1 MTDLPADARASKA
14 LLASNIV
21 YGTFA
26 LGAVSLCQFVSNWA
40 VIRWFGASFHGNL
53 VWLLAAARLGLLLS
67 DLGLAGKGGVRGIA
81 RLRAARGEGLGK
93 AVSAWVTLPLL
104 LAGAIGVAMILSA
117 VPIAA
122 ARNGVQIAAVRMAGA
137 WILLMAGI
145 RACRTLSIGFERMA
159 NILFMTPVAEL
170 AKMIWVFVCAA
181 AGLPTIWIFIG
192 WTGAFALALLAS
204 LWRTRALG
212 REFQVRLRPRI
223 EPVGRSVRI
232 VAEALPYYIPQ
243 VGILGLPFIV
253 QLLLGIWHAPESGQ
267 VSIFQVCFALAV
279 LSRLLATPISSAL
292 LPRIAHT
299 DASPEGDHEQ
309 TTTVVLLQIARFLGL
324 VATLAFAVYWAI
336 GSQALA
342 LLYGPRYA
350 ANLPALLLLAFAVGA
365 ENYSR
370 QLDQVLMAMRYVG
383 VVGWLEVLKYAV
395 LGAIG
400 CWAIPAYGA
409 LGAAAAIGAAAVVN
423 VAGKMIATRT
433 ALQHIGAASFL
444 CTVATF
450 AAVTGAGLLPFGAW
464 LVLPAW
470 LIAVLVLR
478 LLRPTEIVQWGRILH
493 GILSGRERVR
503 RP

>member
-26 LGAVSLCQFVSNWA
+26 LGAISLCQFVSNWA

-53 VWLLAAARLGLLLS
+53 VWLLAAAQLGLLLS
-67 DLGLAGKGGVRGIA
+67 DLGLAGKGGIRGIA
-81 RLRAARGEGLGK
+81 RLRATRTDQLGR
-93 AVSAWVTLPLL
+93 AVSEFVTIPLI
-104 LAGAIGVAMILSA
+104 LAAALGLAMIVA
-117 VPIAA
+117 AGPIAA
-122 ARNGVQIAAVRMAGA
+122 VRGTAEVAPVRMAGA

-145 RACRTLSIGFERMA
+145 RACRTLSIGFERIA
-159 NILFMTPVAEL
+159 NTLFMTPVAEL
-170 AKMIWVFVCAA
+170 AKMLWVFACAA
-181 AGLPTIWIFIG
+181 VGLPVIWIFIG
-192 WTGAFALALLAS
+192 WTGAFALALLVS

-212 REFQVRLRPRI
+212 REFGLRFRLRLDPLGKSLR
-223 EPVGRSVRI
+223 VVR
-232 VAEALPYYIPQ
+232 EALPYYVPQ
-243 VGILGLPFIV
+243 VGAVGLAFIV
-253 QLLLGIWHAPESGQ
+253 QLLIGAWHRTDSSE
-267 VSIFQVCFALAV
+267 VSVFQVCFSLAV

-292 LPRIAHT
+292 LPRIAHI
-299 DASPEGDHEQ
+299 DATPEGDHDQ
-309 TTTVVLLQIARFLGL
+309 TTTVVLLQITRFLGL
-324 VATLAFAVYWAI
+324 IATLVFAVYWAI

-342 LLYGPRYA
+342 LLYGPKYA

-365 ENYSR
+365 ENYSL

-409 LGAAAAIGAAAVVN
+409 LGAAGAIGAATAVN
-423 VAGKMIATRT
+423 VTGKMIATRT

-450 AAVTGAGLLPFGAW
+450 AAVAGAGLLPFGAW

-470 LIAVLVLR
+470 LIAVLALR
-478 LLRPTEIVQWGRILH
+478 LLRPREIVQWCRILH